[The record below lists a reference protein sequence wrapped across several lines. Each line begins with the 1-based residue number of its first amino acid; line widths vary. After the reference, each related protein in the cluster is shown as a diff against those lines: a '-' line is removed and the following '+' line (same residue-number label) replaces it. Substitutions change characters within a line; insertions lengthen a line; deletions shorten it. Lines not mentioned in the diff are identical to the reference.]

1 MQFTINIDQRSVV
14 ENSWD
19 LSFDDMAIFDF
30 MSKFIL
36 GGALLKQSTPKGD
49 FYWVSFSK
57 IRKEL
62 PMLSG
67 NSDSSIKRHIA
78 NLIRVGLIEKC
89 DEEISIRR
97 HLSLYRLGEAYHK
110 YWRRDTPPNLDGNP
124 SKNND
129 TPPNLDGNPSKNNDT
144 PPNLNGNPSKNERVT
159 PPNLDGNHNTSILYN
174 QNHISPNGG
183 LSASALDSKEE
194 KNESPKTK
202 PKKEPTIITKARN
215 IFEPYFEK
223 KTGEKYYWKVVDAV
237 QMKRLINQLKFSR
250 ASRDLPTTDD
260 DLLSALQVFLDKIN
274 DNWMLANLSVSNI
287 SSKYN
292 ELVAQARKQK
302 GQIGIVLRNNTDDK
316 YLNQKIKQ
324 WK

>member
-14 ENSWD
+14 ENGWG

-57 IRKEL
+57 IREEL

-110 YWRRDTPPNLDGNP
+110 YWRRDTLPNLDGNP
-124 SKNND
+124 SKNERV
-129 TPPNLDGNPSKNNDT
+129 TPSKM
-144 PPNLNGNPSKNERVT
+144 NGNPSKNERVT
-159 PPNLDGNHNTSILYN
+159 PSKMNGNHNTSILYN

-194 KNESPKTK
+194 KNENPKTK